1 MTEKNKF
8 LLNCLKK
15 SQGIVLLMLMI
26 RCLFLDYSYNPMDH
40 YSHCCVFE
48 FDADAFLFDD
58 VVLVTDDEP
67 LQALKLHN
75 IYVELLVPLLIEKN
89 FLTKITYK

>member
-1 MTEKNKF
+1 
-8 LLNCLKK
+8 
-15 SQGIVLLMLMI
+15 ML
-26 RCLFLDYSYNPMDH
+26 
-40 YSHCCVFE
+40 CVFE

-67 LQALKLHN
+67 LHALKLHN